1 MRSALTIAGSD
12 PTGGAGFQ
20 ADLKVFRAFDVHGL
34 AVPAALT
41 AQNTAGVEGI
51 LPVERDFLLRE
62 MEVLLTDIKP
72 DALKTGML
80 YSPWAVEVVAK
91 MIRTYSLPGLV
102 VDPVTVSSTGTSLVD
117 EGTLDNIRD
126 MLFPLSEVIT
136 PNIYEASV
144 FAGLNIE
151 DEDGM
156 KKAALRLKEMGPRVV
171 IITGGHLE
179 RLTLD
184 LYYDGSGFHE
194 LETSKIQGEYHGTG
208 CAFSAAITACL
219 ALGHT
224 PLESAK
230 RAKEFV
236 TEAIR
241 KAYHLGRG
249 LGLLRL

>member
-20 ADLKVFRAFDVHGL
+20 ADLKVFRAFDIHGL
-34 AVPAALT
+34 SVPAVLT
-41 AQNTAGVEGI
+41 AQNTSGVEGI
-51 LPVERDFLLRE
+51 FPVEKEFFLGEL
-62 MEVLLTDIKP
+62 EVLLADMKP

-80 YSPWAVEVVAK
+80 YRAWAVEVVAR
-91 MIRTYSLPGLV
+91 MTREYSLQNLV

-126 MLFPLSEVIT
+126 MLFPLSRLIT

-144 FAGLNIE
+144 FTGVNIE
-151 DEDGM
+151 DEDDM
-156 KKAALRLKEMGPRVV
+156 KKAAVRLKEMGPEVV
-171 IITGGHLE
+171 IVTGGHLE

-184 LYYDGSGFHE
+184 LLYDGTDFHE
-194 LETSKIQGEYHGTG
+194 LEASKIQGEYHGTG

-236 TEAIR
+236 TDAIR
-241 KAYHLGRG
+241 KAYHLGKG
-249 LGLLRL
+249 LGLLHL